1 MALNGC
7 SDGNTSVQAFKVGP
21 GAQLFSQPYHCFFL
35 AHQVLMGNAIYYA
48 DFVDPLYHARA
59 TGRPSINLDRWFSS
73 PRGLRDVWH
82 RHRKDA
88 DFCIVEGTMGLL
100 DDLKCP
106 IAGGSEDLLPFSTAQ
121 VAKWLNVPVVLVM
134 DGSKLENSIGALVR
148 GYCTWDK
155 GVRIAGIIFNNVGE
169 QDDLVDLEAIVN
181 NACPHEIPILGGIP
195 FDEASPDGTLESA
208 FDSSVID
215 NKIFNLSS
223 VVCQYVDVKALVA
236 IARKSLDA
244 RCPPGDLSP
253 TERNGAQAQ
262 RKSKNAKRR
271 ERRKRA
277 KQGQM
282 EKHGN
287 QERSGSTSSDQVSSG
302 GHSEE
307 ANGRSPVSRIAIAR
321 DNAFCFY
328 YEENL
333 ELMRIHGLELVF
345 FSPLTDPLPPNI
357 AAVYLGGGVPE
368 LHAATLADN
377 KVFRAGMKKFVESG
391 GVVLA
396 EGGGLLALCQSLQT
410 RTGFPQQPMV
420 GIFPF
425 RAIMSRTQVM
435 KSYVEVKVKDNC
447 PIFTPGATIKGY
459 ICSDSEL
466 VQEQHIGGIQSTDE
480 WTSSYEA
487 RVFRGKKPI
496 AQASGM
502 IDGYTTSNVLASY
515 VHHYFG
521 SSEGVL
527 KTLVSKCQEVNVGA
541 VTAAVAGSRRMAD
554 CLEGS
559 VAYTPPLT
567 VRFPSLR

>member
-1 MALNGC
+1 MC
-7 SDGNTSVQAFKVGP
+7 
-21 GAQLFSQPYHCFFL
+21 H
-35 AHQVLMGNAIYYA
+35 I
-48 DFVDPLYHARA
+48 DFVDPLYHSRA

-73 PRGLRDVWH
+73 PRGLRDVWE

-106 IAGGSEDLLPFSTAQ
+106 VVGGSEDLLPFSTGQ
-121 VAKWLNVPVVLVM
+121 VAKWFNVPVVLVM

-169 QDDLVDLEAIVN
+169 QDDLVELEGIVN
-181 NACPHEIPILGGIP
+181 SACPGHEIPILGGIP
-195 FDEASPDGTLESA
+195 FDEASPDGALESA

-223 VVCQYVDVKALVA
+223 AVCQYVDVKRLVE
-236 IARKSLDA
+236 IARESLA
-244 RCPPGDLSP
+244 GGHRPGDLP
-253 TERNGAQAQ
+253 PMENGAPAQ

-271 ERRKRA
+271 ERRKRS
-277 KQGQM
+277 KQSQT
-282 EKHGN
+282 EKHGI
-287 QERSGSTSSDQVSSG
+287 QEVGGSTSSDHISSG

-307 ANGRSPVSRIAIAR
+307 ANGHSLGSRIAVAR

-333 ELMRIHGLELVF
+333 ELMRSHGLEIVF
-345 FSPLTDPLPPNI
+345 FSPLIDPLPPNI

-377 KVFRAGMKKFVESG
+377 KIFRAGMKKFVESG
-391 GVVLA
+391 GIVIA
-396 EGGGLLALCQSLQT
+396 EGGGLLVLCQSLQT

-435 KSYVEVKVKDNC
+435 KSYVEVMVKDNC
-447 PIFTPGATIKGY
+447 PIFTPGSTIKGY

-466 VQEQHIGGIQSTDE
+466 VQEQHIGGIQLTNE

-487 RVFRGKKPI
+487 RIFCGKKANAPV
-496 AQASGM
+496 SGM
-502 IDGYTTSNVLASY
+502 IDGYTTSNVLGSY

-521 SSEGVL
+521 SSEGAL
-527 KTLVSKCQEVNVGA
+527 RTLVNKCQEVNVGA
-541 VTAAVAGSRRMAD
+541 LTAAVAGSRRMAD

-567 VRFPSLR
+567 VSLF